1 MVCCLN
7 PYCDGNDGNPVNPD
21 GAKRCQY
28 CKEPLIPLL
37 RGRFKVLR
45 VLGQGG
51 FGRTYLAEDHDR
63 LKQLCVVKQLL
74 PQGGSK
80 AVELF
85 QREAKQLQDLG
96 QDNPQI
102 PSLEAYFSENNALFL
117 VQQFIEG
124 ETLAQELERRGKF
137 TEEEVRSLLLDW
149 LPLLAAVHCQGVIHR
164 DLKPDNLMRRRDN
177 GRVIMIDFGLS
188 KQLKGSVVAMPGTT
202 AGTYGY
208 APYEQ
213 MESGEANPSSDL
225 YSVGA
230 TCFHLLSGKHP
241 GRLWLDNGYNWV
253 QSWQSHVSQ
262 PLSPE
267 LARVID
273 KCLRKDYTRRYQS
286 AQEALQALTPA
297 ATKPSPPPPQPSP
310 PPPQPAPKPKPP
322 YTPTV
327 PSPPRPPKPSPS
339 PGKNLGRRA
348 FVGLGVAAFGAVVA
362 RAWWQQRSPAP
373 VKVTL
378 TDESQVGACKN
389 LMTPIVSGD
398 LVAGLPTETYGFR
411 TVVNLDEG
419 GNGGQE
425 VSQEVTRWVEDLG
438 NGVLLYLVRVPAGSF
453 TMGSPDA
460 EVDRE
465 TDEGPQHEV
474 YVPECWM
481 GQFAV
486 TQAQYRAITGQSPS
500 SFGGDQNPVEN
511 VDWDD
516 AMAFCEA
523 LRQKTGRNYHLPP
536 EAIWEYACRAC
547 STTPFHFGATIR
559 PDLVNYNG
567 NYPYRNAREGL
578 YREQTVPVGSLPPN
592 LWGLHEMHGN
602 VWEWCEDPATD
613 DYGWKNENH
622 PARNNALNI
631 LPYGNIDGRVL
642 RGGSWSDN
650 AGLCRSANR
659 NRWQRGSSGN
669 NGGFRVLLSSRTS

>member
-7 PYCDGNDGNPVNPD
+7 PYCDGNNGNPVNPD
-21 GAKRCQY
+21 GAKHCQY

-37 RGRFKVLR
+37 RRRFKVLR

-96 QDNPQI
+96 KDNPQI

-124 ETLAQELERRGKF
+124 ETLAQELERRGQW
-137 TEEEVRSLLLDW
+137 TEQEVRKLLLDW
-149 LPLLAAVHCQGVIHR
+149 LPLLAAVHAQGVVHR
-164 DLKPDNLMRRRDN
+164 DLKPDNLMRRGDN

-188 KQLKGSVVAMPGTT
+188 KEFKGSVVAMPGTT

-213 MESGEANPSSDL
+213 MESGEAYPSSDL

-267 LARVID
+267 LTRVID
-273 KCLRKDYTRRYQS
+273 KCLRKDHTRRYQS

-297 ATKPSPPPPQPSP
+297 TTKPSPPPPQPSP

-327 PSPPRPPKPSPS
+327 RVPPANNQRKTKKKPIPWLHLCVY
-339 PGKNLGRRA
+339 PGLYITMGFLLSWNVLLLALALALTLAVTLSWVLTVGWAMALSGAWARA
-348 FVGLGVAAFGAVVA
+348 GAVALSSALSGAGAFAWSMAWDWAWPGAEAEAWTAAGALSVFWAVILAVAGVRNKLLEYKYTYSQIFWILSLAASVGLAV
-362 RAWWQQRSPAP
+362 
-373 VKVTL
+373 
-378 TDESQVGACKN
+378 
-389 LMTPIVSGD
+389 
-398 LVAGLPTETYGFR
+398 
-411 TVVNLDEG
+411 
-419 GNGGQE
+419 
-425 VSQEVTRWVEDLG
+425 
-438 NGVLLYLVRVPAGSF
+438 
-453 TMGSPDA
+453 
-460 EVDRE
+460 
-465 TDEGPQHEV
+465 
-474 YVPECWM
+474 
-481 GQFAV
+481 
-486 TQAQYRAITGQSPS
+486 
-500 SFGGDQNPVEN
+500 
-511 VDWDD
+511 
-516 AMAFCEA
+516 
-523 LRQKTGRNYHLPP
+523 
-536 EAIWEYACRAC
+536 
-547 STTPFHFGATIR
+547 
-559 PDLVNYNG
+559 
-567 NYPYRNAREGL
+567 
-578 YREQTVPVGSLPPN
+578 
-592 LWGLHEMHGN
+592 
-602 VWEWCEDPATD
+602 
-613 DYGWKNENH
+613 
-622 PARNNALNI
+622 
-631 LPYGNIDGRVL
+631 GRVL
-642 RGGSWSDN
+642 YQIYPWYELWSLGD
-650 AGLCRSANR
+650 
-659 NRWQRGSSGN
+659 
-669 NGGFRVLLSSRTS
+669 